1 MFSRFSELGFAKKFF
16 IGCVF
21 VGLFTEF
28 SNQFSDSSR
37 QSELQTVQQKCIK
50 EAEELKENAQPHEVW
65 KKVPPV
71 CEAEDIN
78 KLEQKTSTQKAI
90 LEMNDEKKSGK
101 SFPSFIWFI
110 VIGFIPTLI
119 KLIRR
124 QMGKID
130 KNG

>member
-1 MFSRFSELGFAKKFF
+1 MFSKFSELGFAEKFF
-16 IGCVF
+16 LGFVL
-21 VGLFTEF
+21 VGLITEF

-37 QSELQTVQQKCIK
+37 QSDLQTAQQKCIK
-50 EAEELKENAQPHEVW
+50 EAQELKETAQPHEVW

-101 SFPSFIWFI
+101 SFPSIIWFI
-110 VIGFIPTLI
+110 LIGLIPTLI

>member
-1 MFSRFSELGFAKKFF
+1 M
-16 IGCVF
+16 GCVF
-21 VGLFTEF
+21 VGLITEF
-28 SNQFSDSSR
+28 SNQFSDSAR
-37 QSELQTVQQKCIK
+37 QSDLQTAQQKCIK
-50 EAEELKENAQPHEVW
+50 EAEELKQNAQPHEVW

-101 SFPSFIWFI
+101 SFPSIIWFI
-110 VIGFIPTLI
+110 LIGLIPTLF